1 MSEIVNAL
9 DGRYYVSLWVAL
21 QVLAFQH
28 PMPHR
33 RRYRVRAAAGGAALL
48 FAVRWILLFQSYVF
62 SVPLATR
69 LMMGCLATLLILLCC
84 DVPPIQA
91 AYAALWAMVTQQTMQ
106 NASSVLLNLVLRQGF
121 PPNYGLYL
129 AIWMAAVLPLSYHL
143 LAIPL
148 FGGDCRITRR
158 LFATASV
165 LFLEFELVQ
174 NVPAIKISLDGQSG
188 LNQNYQFVLMN
199 GACILVALYL
209 VHTLS
214 VKRRAEDELAIAN
227 ALRRSQREQYE
238 TARRHVLLINRRCH
252 ELKMQL
258 ADLSRARTASE
269 QQQCL
274 TRLSE
279 AVDIYDSRLATG
291 NDVLDMAL
299 AEQRLYCR
307 EHGIRLHCVA
317 DGRLLSFVEAA
328 DLYTLA
334 TCMLR
339 RAVEQTEKLPE
350 LQRELDLAI
359 YDRQGMAV
367 LETAWMLQPGG
378 AEASTLPAR
387 SEGIG
392 ELLHKYGAELFAGSE
407 HGCAVLRC
415 LIPVPKQQA
424 GVQDNKSIP

>member
-1 MSEIVNAL
+1 
-9 DGRYYVSLWVAL
+9 
-21 QVLAFQH
+21 
-28 PMPHR
+28 
-33 RRYRVRAAAGGAALL
+33 
-48 FAVRWILLFQSYVF
+48 
-62 SVPLATR
+62 
-69 LMMGCLATLLILLCC
+69 
-84 DVPPIQA
+84 
-91 AYAALWAMVTQQTMQ
+91 MVTQQTMQ

-269 QQQCL
+269 QQQ
-274 TRLSE
+274 
-279 AVDIYDSRLATG
+279 
-291 NDVLDMAL
+291 
-299 AEQRLYCR
+299 
-307 EHGIRLHCVA
+307 
-317 DGRLLSFVEAA
+317 
-328 DLYTLA
+328 
-334 TCMLR
+334 
-339 RAVEQTEKLPE
+339 
-350 LQRELDLAI
+350 
-359 YDRQGMAV
+359 
-367 LETAWMLQPGG
+367 
-378 AEASTLPAR
+378 
-387 SEGIG
+387 
-392 ELLHKYGAELFAGSE
+392 
-407 HGCAVLRC
+407 
-415 LIPVPKQQA
+415 
-424 GVQDNKSIP
+424 